1 MTQNTDGCIIYI
13 NCIWKTG
20 TVLKIFEKPLS
31 ANEELEYFEKYRN
44 GDEEAREIL
53 ILRNMRLVAHMVK
66 HYVPADKDRDEMI
79 SIGTVGLI
87 KAVMTFDYKKGS
99 RFATYAA
106 KCIDNELLMAL
117 RGEKKHNREISI
129 NEPIGTDKEGNEIN
143 ILDTLAIDSSEYIDI
158 LVMECNLDIL
168 RKAMSCVLSEREK
181 FILKKRYGLDGESV
195 YPQRELAAQ
204 MNISRSYVSRIEKKA
219 LGKLRD
225 YFNCVE

>member
-1 MTQNTDGCIIYI
+1 MTQNPDACIVYI

-106 KCIDNELLMAL
+106 KCIDNELLMAF
-117 RGEKKHNREISI
+117 RGEKKRNREVSI
-129 NEPIGTDKEGNEIN
+129 HEPIGTDKEGNEIN
-143 ILDTLAIDSSEYIDI
+143 ILDTLANDNCEYIDR

-168 RKAMSCVLSEREK
+168 RKAMSCALSERERL
-181 FILKKRYGLDGESV
+181 ILEKRYGLDGGRA
-195 YPQRELAAQ
+195 YPQRVLAAQ

>member
-117 RGEKKHNREISI
+117 RGEKKRNREISI

-168 RKAMSCVLSEREK
+168 RKAMSCALSERERL
-181 FILKKRYGLDGESV
+181 ILKKRYGLDGESV

>member
-1 MTQNTDGCIIYI
+1 M
-13 NCIWKTG
+13 
-20 TVLKIFEKPLS
+20 KIFEKPLS